1 MGAIFSSLKAA
12 VKLVKSLIGVLRALE
27 ADFGAV
33 AKRAKAAAPLPHP
46 SPTQPFW
53 LLDPPHPELVDL
65 QSAEMPREAEVVII
79 GSGITAAATARSLL
93 QTATEESPSRPVP
106 RVVVLEA
113 RQLCSGA
120 TGRNGGHIKASPHVV
135 LGRLL
140 KQGAMDGAR
149 AAELMRFQLRHLP
162 VLTGLCAAEG
172 IEVAECREVETVD
185 LFVDDAGVLR
195 QGWRRSRLSGSG
207 RPSSR
212 CGRGLPRRP
221 ARSVKFK
228 ANHHVLGAISYK
240 AGALWPYRLV
250 SSVWKTLLSEFP
262 ETLSIETGTP
272 ATSIDVLG
280 KTDTSASQPG
290 APQPDQDF
298 PYLISTPRGA
308 FRARHVVHA
317 TNAYMSNLVPGL
329 RGKATGVLAH
339 MTAQRPGVD
348 FPRAGG
354 GWSWSTVYAGQAYD
368 YITQRPDTAAGE
380 PGELMIGGGFTCAPK
395 QGGDMIG
402 VYDDSRLDALT
413 VAHLEG
419 IMPTVFRPRWGADE
433 GGGGGPR
440 VKSVWSG
447 VLAFTAD
454 LLPLVG
460 RLDEQTT
467 GRKLPRQPRGG
478 GGKPGEHSGAS
489 SPKPGEW
496 ISAGYCGDGMVWAW
510 LSGTAL
516 GIMLSGNDDVHLP
529 AAPGRPEGRLSDWFP
544 PELRP
549 TRERVARMDMMDLAD
564 NLM

>member
-185 LFVDDAGVLR
+185 LFWAPEFEMR
-195 QGWRRSRLSGSG
+195 TWTAEE
-207 RPSSR
+207 
-212 CGRGLPRRP
+212 
-221 ARSVKFK
+221 AREKFK

-308 FRARHVVHA
+308 FRARH
-317 TNAYMSNLVPGL
+317 
-329 RGKATGVLAH
+329 
-339 MTAQRPGVD
+339 
-348 FPRAGG
+348 
-354 GWSWSTVYAGQAYD
+354 AYD

-489 SPKPGEW
+489 FPKPGEW

-529 AAPGRPEGRLSDWFP
+529 AAPGRPEGRLFNWFP